1 MTRQRKCLI
10 IIIIMTLIEFDR
22 NELDNHPE
30 EYNKL
35 LLYILERK
43 KIEVLR
49 TQHSFEPQKKEKNP
63 PSGYIQ

>member
-1 MTRQRKCLI
+1 
-10 IIIIMTLIEFDR
+10 MTLIEFDR

-30 EYNKL
+30 EYNKLL

-49 TQHSFEPQKKEKNP
+49 TQHSFEPQKKREESP
-63 PSGYIQ
+63 IRIQ

>member
-1 MTRQRKCLI
+1 
-10 IIIIMTLIEFDR
+10 MTLIEFDR

-43 KIEVLR
+43 KIEVLL
-49 TQHSFEPQKKEKNP
+49 TQHSFEPKKKREESPIRIHTVTIRKK
-63 PSGYIQ
+63 YVYTR